1 MSVSKLIDMKKR
13 LPTIL
18 LSAQQTG
25 EKMHFEADTGTQ
37 TIPKYRGLGGVGC
50 VEIECLALGESLCSY
65 AVRRITP
72 PSALFLF
79 F

>member
-1 MSVSKLIDMKKR
+1 MSVFKLIDMKKR

-25 EKMHFEADTGTQ
+25 EKMHFEADTGTL
-37 TIPKYRGLGGVGC
+37 TIPKYRGLGVC